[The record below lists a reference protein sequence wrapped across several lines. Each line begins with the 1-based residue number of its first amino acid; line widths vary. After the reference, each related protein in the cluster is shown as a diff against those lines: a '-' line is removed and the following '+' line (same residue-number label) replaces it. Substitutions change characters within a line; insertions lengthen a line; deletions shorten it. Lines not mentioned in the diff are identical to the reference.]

1 MTNELTKEELI
12 AHVQRLTE
20 NQQSLFDT
28 IARLQNKAEDP
39 FLAYNTPDPIKI
51 LSLFSGNKKETQ
63 AWIEDVEDTLSLFE
77 KHKNTPTYS
86 QIIRAVKSKI
96 TGNAKEILIAAG
108 NPSTWDEIKEVLLNA
123 YGDRRDLA
131 SHFQS
136 LFYINQGNKTIT
148 EYYNIIKGIDTAI
161 KSTAAVMDDYKSST
175 KAINKL
181 IGLMTLTRFIDGL
194 GEKLSMHVRSYRP
207 ETLEEAYNITMQYS
221 NAAYRQKL
229 EQKPNI
235 PQQHFSKRPS
245 GNPNQYNKP
254 QFNNSNNNQASS
266 QSGQFKNHASK
277 QLIDND
283 VSMRTSRSKMQI
295 NTHVNGKSDD
305 SKHEPDEP
313 EFDTPPVVDT
323 TLESDEDDYFIG
335 EELNFLQGL
344 SDDPNK

>member
-1 MTNELTKEELI
+1 MANELTKEELI
-12 AHVQRLTE
+12 AHIQQLTD

-28 IARLQNKAEDP
+28 IARLQTKAEDP
-39 FLAYNTPDPIKI
+39 FLAYQTPDPIKI
-51 LSLFSGNKKETQ
+51 LSPFSGNKKETQ
-63 AWIEDVEDTLSLFE
+63 AWLEDVEDTLNLFE

-86 QIIRAVKSKI
+86 QIIRAIKSKI
-96 TGNAKEILIAAG
+96 IGNAKEILIAAG
-108 NPSTWDEIKEVLLNA
+108 NPNTWEDIKDVLLNA

-136 LFYINQGNKTIT
+136 LFYISQGNKTIT
-148 EYYNIIKGIDTAI
+148 EYYNTIKSIDTAI
-161 KSTAAVMDDYKSST
+161 KSTASVMEDYKSST

-207 ETLEEAYNITMQYS
+207 ESLEEAYNITMQYS
-221 NAAYRQKL
+221 NAAYRQKM
-229 EQKPNI
+229 EQKPNT
-235 PQQHFSKRPS
+235 PQHFSKRPS
-245 GNPNQYNKP
+245 GYPNQYNKP
-254 QFNNSNNNQASS
+254 QSNNPNSNQASS
-266 QSGQFKNHASK
+266 HSGQFKNHTSK

-295 NTHVNGKSDD
+295 NAHTNGKSDD
-305 SKHEPDEP
+305 SKPESDEP